1 MRKLKSINCKGE
13 LIDLS
18 VPRIMGII
26 NVTPDSFYDGGV
38 TIDLDSI
45 VEQGGRMLEAGASF
59 LDVGGYSTRPGATDI
74 SPTEEIERV
83 LPAIRALLSN
93 FPDALIS
100 VDTFRA
106 EVARVCIEAGAAMIN
121 DISGGQMDPEM
132 LPTVSDLQVP
142 YVMMHSR
149 GNPRTMQSLTDYD
162 QVTRDVTR
170 FFAERL
176 LAARE
181 LGINDIIIDP
191 GFGFAKTLEQN
202 YTLLEEMEQLH
213 LLEVPIAVGVSRKSM
228 IYKLL
233 GSTPAEALN
242 GTTVL
247 QTIALLK
254 GADILRVHDVAEAR
268 ECITLVSQ
276 LKSYDQEILM

>member
-1 MRKLKSINCKGE
+1 
-13 LIDLS
+13 
-18 VPRIMGII
+18 MGII

-38 TIDLDSI
+38 TIDLDAI
-45 VEQGGRMLEAGASF
+45 VEQGGKMLEAGASF

-93 FPDALIS
+93 FPEALIS

-121 DISGGQMDPEM
+121 DISGGQMDAEM
-132 LPTVSDLQVP
+132 LPTVADLQVP

-202 YTLLEEMEQLH
+202 YTLLEEMEQLQ

-233 GSTPAEALN
+233 GGTPADALN

-268 ECITLVSQ
+268 ECITLVGQ

>member
-1 MRKLKSINCKGE
+1 MKSINCKGE
-13 LIDLS
+13 LIDLT

-38 TIDLDSI
+38 TIDLDAI
-45 VEQGGRMLEAGASF
+45 TKQGGRMLEAGASF

-74 SPTEEIERV
+74 SPTEEVERV

-93 FPDALIS
+93 FSDALIS

-132 LPTVSDLQVP
+132 LPTVADLQVP
-142 YVMMHSR
+142 YVLMHSR

-202 YTLLEEMEQLH
+202 YTLLDGMEQLQ
-213 LLEVPIAVGVSRKSM
+213 LLEAPISVGLSRKSM

-268 ECITLVSQ
+268 ECITLVGQ

>member
-1 MRKLKSINCKGE
+1 MKSINCKGE
-13 LIDLS
+13 LIDLT

-38 TIDLDSI
+38 TIDLDAI
-45 VEQGGRMLEAGASF
+45 IKQGGRMLEAGASF

-83 LPAIRALLSN
+83 LPAIRALLSI

-132 LPTVSDLQVP
+132 LPTVADLQVP
-142 YVMMHSR
+142 CVLMHSR

-202 YTLLEEMEQLH
+202 YTLLNGMEQLQ
-213 LLEVPIAVGVSRKSM
+213 LLEAPIAVGLSRKSM

-268 ECITLVSQ
+268 ECITLVGQ

>member
-1 MRKLKSINCKGE
+1 MKSINCKGE

-38 TIDLDSI
+38 TIDLDAI
-45 VEQGGRMLEAGASF
+45 VEQGGRMLEAGACF

-121 DISGGQMDPEM
+121 DISGGQMDAEM

-233 GSTPAEALN
+233 GGTPADALN

>member
-1 MRKLKSINCKGE
+1 MKSINCKGE

-45 VEQGGRMLEAGASF
+45 VEQGGRMIEAGASF

-83 LPAIRALLSN
+83 RPAIRALLSN

-106 EVARVCIEAGAAMIN
+106 EVARVCVEAGAAMIN
-121 DISGGQMDPEM
+121 DISGGQMDAEM

>member
-1 MRKLKSINCKGE
+1 MKSINCKGE